1 MKKILLLLTF
11 LLPLSTILHAQDSE
25 KELIKKTED
34 AAKIIDDTIPNGWR
48 SKGKISFL
56 FNQASFSNWIAGGE
70 NSFSGNLGV
79 DYKIDYKM
87 DDLTW
92 ENRII
97 ASYGLLQTQSASFEK
112 KTDDQLEIN
121 SILAKKAKGNWYYSF
136 LVNFRTQFTKGY
148 LYSNDVNGA
157 EIREENTNFMSPGYL
172 LFGPGI
178 YWKKNENL
186 KVNFAPLTSKFTFVD
201 SFYTSIP
208 GYVDGDYFGVDGN
221 KSVLYQLGFNASAYY
236 KFTIMENVTAEN
248 LLNLYSNYLK
258 DPQNIDINY
267 NLIIVMKINKILS
280 ANFNFQAIY
289 DDDAFSGFQTKEVFG
304 VGLNYMFE
312 TKPKIEN

>member
-1 MKKILLLLTF
+1 MKKIILLAI
-11 LLPLSTILHAQDSE
+11 LLPLSTLLQAQSSE
-25 KELIKKTED
+25 KELNKKTEE
-34 AAKIIDDTIPNGWR
+34 AAKTIDDTIKNGWK
-48 SKGKISFL
+48 SKGKITFL
-56 FNQASFSNWIAGGE
+56 FNQANFSNWVAGGE

-79 DYKIDYKM
+79 DYKIDYKK
-87 DDLTW
+87 DSFSW
-92 ENRII
+92 ENRIL
-97 ASYGLLQTQSASFEK
+97 ASYGLLQTQSANFEK

-121 SILAKKAKGNWYYSF
+121 SIVAQKTEDYWYYSF
-136 LVNFRTQFTKGY
+136 LANFRTQFTKGY
-148 LYSNDVNGA
+148 IYSKDENGA
-157 EIREENTNFMSPGYL
+157 EIRSENTNFMSPGYL

-178 YWKKNENL
+178 YWKKTENL
-186 KVNFAPLTSKFTFVD
+186 KINFAPLTSKFTFVD

-208 GYVDGDYFGVDGN
+208 DYIDGAYFGVDAN
-221 KSVLYQLGFNASAYY
+221 KSVLYQLGFNATAYY
-236 KFTIMENVTAEN
+236 KFQIMENVTAEN

-304 VGLNYMFE
+304 VGLNYNFE
-312 TKPKIEN
+312 SKPKP